1 MSAPHDPVVPWIRWP
16 DIHTPYGP
24 VFTLASYVVAP
35 MSVAAGLWPMKA
47 VAAITSLA
55 CVALTWKAA
64 ERRGHDPLPAAL
76 FVGLNPLLLAYGV
89 GGAHNDLLLTA
100 LAVCGVLLVLTP
112 GKRAATGS
120 GGALVLAAAVKAS
133 AVVLLPFAL
142 IGSRERVRLAVG
154 AAAVALAVVVVA
166 GIAFGGHVLGVVGSI
181 QQQQDFVASYS
192 LPNRVGLWLGF
203 GGLTA
208 GIRWAFLLGAAAS
221 ILWLLWRTWKG
232 MDWIAAAGWA
242 TLALL
247 CSSAWLVPWYVVW
260 VLPLAA
266 VADDRRLKAG
276 ALAFSAFVVAGRVG
290 YYLF

>member
-1 MSAPHDPVVPWIRWP
+1 M
-16 DIHTPYGP
+16 
-24 VFTLASYVVAP
+24 FTLASYVVAP
-35 MSVAAGLWPMKA
+35 MSVAAGLWTMKA

-89 GGAHNDLLLTA
+89 GGAHNDMLLTA
-100 LAVCGVLLVLTP
+100 LALSGVLLALSP
-112 GKRAATGS
+112 GKRAAVGS
-120 GGALVLAAAVKAS
+120 GGTLIMAAAVKAS

-142 IGSRERVRLAVG
+142 LGSRERLRIAAG
-154 AAAVALAVVVVA
+154 AAAAGVAVLAIA
-166 GIAFGGHVLGVVGSI
+166 GIAFGGHVFGVIGSI
-181 QQQQDFVASYS
+181 QQQQHFVASYS
-192 LPNRVGLWLGF
+192 LPNRVGIWLGF

-208 GIRWAFLLGAAAS
+208 GIRYAFLIGAAAS

-247 CSSAWLVPWYVVW
+247 CSSAWLVPWYIVW
-260 VLPLAA
+260 ALPLAA
-266 VADDRRLKAG
+266 VADDRRLKLG